1 MIMAFDKPPPT
12 PIRPTDVAPPP
23 TTATS
28 SATVR
33 AELIDAYS
41 DLARAVARIQ
51 ELDADACTDSDTV
64 HLAVEHEKL
73 TRQMQSIGH
82 RRLMDVA
89 DRDAWRLTGA
99 ATIRMFMA
107 NHLGVP
113 DVKRRLDHAAALSET
128 FTITGLQQPPEL
140 SATADALAEGAIA
153 PEHVSVILDIT
164 NRIPT
169 HVEVDDQVAAEVA
182 LAEHARTLSLHALS
196 QVGVRLLAHLNPD
209 GVLTDERDRA
219 LQRSMTL
226 SRQDAQL
233 MSTLTAT
240 LDPITRAMLDV
251 VLAKWAAPGMNNPD
265 DPHSPSGSIDDTD
278 PDTEVIK
285 DAAQRDS
292 RSQAQR
298 NHDALNA
305 LLKCVLDGGALGG
318 SHRGLP
324 PQLIISITETQLRE
338 SAGLGVT
345 ATSADLPWRDV
356 VDLAAHADPHLA
368 VFADHTQ
375 EILYFGRARRTA
387 SRAQRMALFASD
399 RGCTAPDCDQPAMHS
414 EAHHL
419 TDWAEG
425 GRTDINELGVACP
438 KHNRAAGP
446 RRDQWTTRLDRTTRR
461 VTWTPP
467 ATTQPINGPPTPRIN
482 NIHHPDRALT
492 RAQPPNHD

>member
-1 MIMAFDKPPPT
+1 MAFDKPPPT
-12 PIRPTDVAPPP
+12 PSSLVLDAPP
-23 TTATS
+23 AAAHS
-28 SATVR
+28 DSVD
-33 AELIDAYS
+33 ELVAAYG
-41 DLARAVARIQ
+41 
-51 ELDADACTDSDTV
+51 ELDAVLDRIAQLSADRCTDAEV
-64 HLAVEHEKL
+64 VALAKANEVAGRRIASL
-73 TRQMQSIGH
+73 GL

-99 ATIRMFMA
+99 ATMRMFVA

-128 FTITGLQQPPEL
+128 YTVTGQKLTPEL

-164 NRIPT
+164 NRIPAS
-169 HVEVDDQVAAEVA
+169 VEIDDQVAAEVA
-182 LAEHARTLSLHALS
+182 LAEHARTLSPSALR
-196 QVGVRLLAHLNPD
+196 QVGTRLLAHLDPD
-209 GVLTDERDRA
+209 GELTDDRDRA
-219 LQRSMTL
+219 RQRSMTL

-233 MSTLTAT
+233 MSKLTAT
-240 LDPITRAMLDV
+240 LDPITQAMLDV

-305 LLKCVLDGGALGG
+305 LLKSVLDGGALGG

-345 ATSADLPWRDV
+345 ATGADLPWHDV
-356 VDLAAHADPHLA
+356 VELAAKADPHLA
-368 VFADHTQ
+368 VFADHTE

-387 SRAQRMALFASD
+387 SRAQRMALFARD

>member
-99 ATIRMFMA
+99 ATMRMFVA

-153 PEHVSVILDIT
+153 PEHVSVILDVT
-164 NRIPT
+164 NRIPAS
-169 HVEVDDQVAAEVA
+169 VEIDDQVAAEVA
-182 LAEHARTLSLHALS
+182 LAEHARTLSPSALR

-209 GVLTDERDRA
+209 GELTDDRDRA
-219 LQRSMTL
+219 RQRSMTL

-233 MSTLTAT
+233 MTKLTAT
-240 LDPITRAMLDV
+240 LDPA
-251 VLAKWAAPGMNNPD
+251 
-265 DPHSPSGSIDDTD
+265 SPSGSVDDTD
-278 PDTEVIK
+278 PDSEVVK

-345 ATSADLPWRDV
+345 ATGTELPWRDV
-356 VDLAAHADPHLA
+356 VELAAKADPHLA
-368 VFADHTQ
+368 VFADHTE

-387 SRAQRMALFASD
+387 SRAQRMALFARD

-425 GRTDINELGVACP
+425 GRTDIDQLGVACP

-446 RRDQWTTRLDRTTRR
+446 RRDQWTTRLDRTTGR

-467 ATTQPINGPPTPRIN
+467 ATTQPINGPPRTRTN
-482 NIHHPDRALT
+482 EIHHPDRLAD
-492 RAQPPNHD
+492 RRPRHDVT

>member
-1 MIMAFDKPPPT
+1 MAFDKPPT
-12 PIRPTDVAPPP
+12 TTLSPPP
-23 TTATS
+23 DAR
-28 SATVR
+28 SAAVQSDSVDDLV
-33 AELIDAYS
+33 AAYG
-41 DLARAVARIQ
+41 
-51 ELDADACTDSDTV
+51 ELDAVLDRIAELSADRCTDV
-64 HLAVEHEKL
+64 EVVALAKANEVAGRRIASL
-73 TRQMQSIGH
+73 GH
-82 RRLMDVA
+82 RRLMDVS

-99 ATIRMFMA
+99 ATMRMFVA

-128 FTITGLQQPPEL
+128 YTITGLQQPPEL

-164 NRIPT
+164 NRIPAS
-169 HVEVDDQVAAEVA
+169 VEIDDHVAAEVA
-182 LAEHARTLSLHALS
+182 LAEHARTLSPSALR
-196 QVGVRLLAHLNPD
+196 QVGVRLLAHLDPD
-209 GVLTDERDRA
+209 GELTDDHDRA
-219 LQRSMTL
+219 RQRSMTL

-233 MSTLTAT
+233 MSKLTAT
-240 LDPITRAMLDV
+240 LDPVTRAMLDV

-265 DPHSPSGSIDDTD
+265 DPNSPSGSIDDAD
-278 PDTEVIK
+278 PDSEVIK

-292 RSQAQR
+292 RSQGQR

-305 LLKCVLDGGALGG
+305 LLKCVLEGGALGG

-345 ATSADLPWRDV
+345 ATGADLPWRDV
-356 VDLAAHADPHLA
+356 VELAAKADPHLA
-368 VFADHTQ
+368 VFADHT
-375 EILYFGRARRTA
+375 EEVLYFGRARRTA
-387 SRAQRMALFASD
+387 SRAQRMALFARD

-419 TDWAEG
+419 IDWAEG
-425 GRTDINELGVACP
+425 GRTDIDDLGVACP

-446 RRDQWTTRLDRTTRR
+446 RRDQWTTRLDRATGR

-467 ATTQPINGPPTPRIN
+467 ATSEPTNGPPEPRIN
-482 NIHHPDRALT
+482 NRHHPDRVLVCT
-492 RAQPPNHD
+492 RRPKPG